1 MSDTQVSQ
9 WCPILRSVVPIVVRG
24 EVRGSMVD
32 GEVVLCEAY
41 SNGSCKEIHS
51 SFCLVGKK
59 IWTNI
64 GA

>member
-1 MSDTQVSQ
+1 VVS
-9 WCPILRSVVPIVVRG
+9 IVVRG
-24 EVRGSMVD
+24 EARGSMVD
-32 GEVVLCEAY
+32 GEVVTCEEY